1 MDPERKSIMLTERMF
16 IHTKVFDRLWESLGC
31 DDDDLLELQKAIC
44 DNPQR
49 YPVIRGTGGVR
60 KIRIALEGRGK
71 SGGARVL
78 YVDFAIKGVVGLLY
92 AYPKSEKENIDDGER
107 RILKAMVEQINEKWS
122 DNK

>member
-1 MDPERKSIMLTERMF
+1 MLTERMF

>member
-1 MDPERKSIMLTERMF
+1 MLTDRLF
-16 IHTKVFDRLWESLGC
+16 IHTKVFDRQWESLGC

-78 YVDFAIKGVVGLLY
+78 YVDFIIRGVVGLLY
-92 AYPKSEKENIDDGER
+92 AFSKGEKDNINDDER
-107 RILKAMVEQINEKWS
+107 RILKAMVEQINENWS
-122 DNK
+122 DNE